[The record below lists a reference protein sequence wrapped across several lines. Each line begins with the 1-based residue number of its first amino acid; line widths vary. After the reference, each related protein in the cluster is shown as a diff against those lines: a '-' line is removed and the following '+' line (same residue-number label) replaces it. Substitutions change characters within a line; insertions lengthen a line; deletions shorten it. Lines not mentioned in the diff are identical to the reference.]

1 MLGCDNEVV
10 AIDVKLDIFLFKARK
25 FGFEN
30 ELVALIFYIGL
41 AACKCR
47 SAEEVIFKIVKCIK
61 KVVSFL
67 FKRCD
72 AIHKDLSF
80 GFYFSFCLK

>member
-1 MLGCDNEVV
+1 MLSCDNEVV
-10 AIDVKLDIFLFKARK
+10 AVKVKLDIFLFKSGK
-25 FGFEN
+25 FSFEN

-47 SAEEVIFKIVKCIK
+47 SAEEVIFKIVECIK

-67 FKRCD
+67 FKRCNT
-72 AIHKDLSF
+72 IHKDLSF
-80 GFYFSFCLK
+80 GLYFLFA